1 VTSPSSAARTRA
13 RAIVAELRA
22 LGDPAAREG
31 QARFG
36 IQTRRAFGISIPS
49 LRAIAKRE
57 GRDHDLA
64 LELWRTGIH
73 EARLLAGFVD
83 EPSAVTEGQMEAW
96 AAEFDSWDLVDQCC
110 AGLFDRTPWAY
121 GKAEEWAR
129 RDEEFVKR
137 AAFALMAALAV
148 HDKEAPDQRFLHFLG
163 LIEREAGDPRNFVK
177 KAVNWALRGIGK
189 RNLALNEAAV
199 KAALR
204 IQEQAKGSARW
215 VASDALRELRNER
228 VMARIRG

>member
-1 VTSPSSAARTRA
+1 VTTRSGTAHTRA
-13 RAIVAELRA
+13 RAIVAELRS
-22 LGDPAAREG
+22 LGDAAALEG

-36 IQTRRAFGISIPS
+36 IQTRRALGISIAS

-57 GRDHDLA
+57 GRNHELA

-73 EARLLAGFVD
+73 EARILGSFVD
-83 EPSAVTEGQMEAW
+83 EPAAVTVAQMDAW

-110 AGLFDRTPWAY
+110 SGLFDRTPWAY
-121 GKAEEWAR
+121 PKAAEWAG

-137 AAFALMAALAV
+137 AGFALMAALAV
-148 HDKEAPDQRFLHFLG
+148 HDKEAPDQRFLRFLE

-189 RNLALNEAAV
+189 RNLALNEEAV
-199 KAALR
+199 EVALR
-204 IQEQAKGSARW
+204 IQAGAKGPARW

-228 VMARIRG
+228 VVARIHR